1 MDKKTRADHAA
12 RLLSDEVLQE
22 AFSVVKEYH
31 TGVILRATTTD
42 SDVLEARRDILA
54 LGRVIGQLRSFVSD
68 GRMIDKK
75 DQDRGS
81 D

>member
-1 MDKKTRADHAA
+1 MDKKDRARHASN
-12 RLLSDEVLQE
+12 LLNDEVLQE
-22 AFSVVKEYH
+22 AFSVVKGYH
-31 TGVILRATTTD
+31 TELILRATTTD

-54 LGRVIGQLRSFVSD
+54 LERVIGQLRSFVSD